1 MTKKKIVDASNEPS
15 ISFKTFD
22 APFVFTN
29 KLGKVVAKYIGGK
42 HKSTETCVWVPKYM
56 AYICIIGLWI
66 QWNKLDNR
74 QRVHKPHD
82 RGQKKMFSTY
92 EKNDDPQ
99 RAITFRDGNQ
109 GLVKGLGKLAF
120 CISIMQNGLQ
130 LYLLILM
137 LPSLEEVVIH

>member
-1 MTKKKIVDASNEPS
+1 VKGP
-15 ISFKTFD
+15 KT
-22 APFVFTN
+22 
-29 KLGKVVAKYIGGK
+29 I
-42 HKSTETCVWVPKYM
+42 WVPKDM